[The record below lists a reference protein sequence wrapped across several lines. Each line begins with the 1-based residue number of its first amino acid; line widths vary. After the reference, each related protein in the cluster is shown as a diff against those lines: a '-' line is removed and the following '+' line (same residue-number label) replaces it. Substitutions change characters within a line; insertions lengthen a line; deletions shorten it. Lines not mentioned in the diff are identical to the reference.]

1 MGTDHTSPRTT
12 MAYEY
17 PAYIATECAHGL
29 TCVGPAGRIGL
40 WIAFG
45 CMFLPFLWFWMSA
58 QKKPVGQRKFE
69 YLSMTINGIASLA
82 YLTMAFGYGATSV
95 NGQEFFFAR
104 YVDWTLTTPL
114 MLLDLILLGHGAKA
128 QVETICHVLA
138 IDALMIIGGL
148 IGALQGAW
156 LTAIFW
162 CGYPIAWVLHEG
174 TSIISLDTA
183 VIIYLIL
190 DTISKSVWG
199 IMITMGRDSVADPHV
214 EVALVANEKGAG
226 TAGGSTASPV

>member
-1 MGTDHTSPRTT
+1 MGTASMSSCTDGS
-12 MAYEY
+12 M
-17 PAYIATECAHGL
+17 PAPESYYLPCGTEI
-29 TCVGPAGRIGL
+29 VGTPGKIGL
-40 WIAFG
+40 WIAFA
-45 CMFLPFLWFWMSA
+45 CMAVPAIIFYGMAKS
-58 QKKPVGQRKFE
+58 KPVGQRKYE
-69 YLSMTINGIASLA
+69 YLSFTINCIASLA
-82 YLTMAFGYGATSV
+82 YLTMAVGYGATDV
-95 NGQEFFFAR
+95 NGQQFFYAR